1 MKIIFNTLLLK
12 NLIIYC
18 QIILTVRPKQA
29 NLPTKNNIANIA
41 KKADFDDKVKILNKN
56 VTWNKIKQVM
66 VVNEVN

>member
-41 KKADFDDKVKILNKN
+41 KKADFDDKLKILNKS

>member
-41 KKADFDDKVKILNKN
+41 KKADFDDKLKTLNKS
-56 VTWNKIKQVM
+56 VT
-66 VVNEVN
+66 

>member
-41 KKADFDDKVKILNKN
+41 KKADFDDKLKILNKN